1 MRPVI
6 SCDAPVAAAA
16 APRLLL
22 LSSCS
27 RTAAVELL
35 LDERSSL
42 VVLPPVK
49 DADDSLPPSG
59 TRGGRFLDL
68 TGSMVFGAPSCGN
81 IQGVQ

>member
-22 LSSCS
+22 LS
-27 RTAAVELL
+27 TAAAELL
-35 LDERSSL
+35 LDDRSSL
-42 VVLPPVK
+42 VVLPPVE

-68 TGSMVFGAPSCGN
+68 TGSMVFGAPSCGY